1 MTTLKECPFCG
12 GEAKAERRSGPD
24 ILSGFPWLVWCP
36 SCAVRTGNHGS
47 REGAETAWNRRG
59 PLENPYTIARLRVLL
74 EDGRRLMAVEHD
86 FGKAMEV
93 CPQCEWMRR
102 VQEALID
109 PAKLEDAAD
118 SFLRNTAKM
127 GKEPASSPDLNDAK
141 WPGSCC
147 ECEQECDPKCPRF
160 ASASKPKVVRTP
172 LGARLDAVVKALM
185 EWADHAAG
193 KGDSAT
199 SVVLRGLAR
208 ELDKE

>member
-1 MTTLKECPFCG
+1 MNRGYEVKMDPQAMQATGLGKEEVRPAMKDAMERLEQSIKSVENDLG
-12 GEAKAERRSGPD
+12 GLRERLADGVRLMGW
-24 ILSGFPWLVWCP
+24 ITHLEGFPAC
-36 SCAVRTGNHGS
+36 T
-47 REGAETAWNRRG
+47 
-59 PLENPYTIARLRVLL
+59 
-74 EDGRRLMAVEHD
+74 
-86 FGKAMEV
+86 
-93 CPQCEWMRR
+93 CEWCAWKRN
-102 VQEALID
+102 VKDALGA
-109 PAKLEDAAD
+109 PAKLEDAVD

-141 WPGSCC
+141 WPGSCG

-199 SVVLRGLAR
+199 AVVLRGLAR